1 MTPHIPR
8 VLMLMASLGA
18 GTASTCSW
26 FRSLPNNFDP
36 VAPAASVCAYGA
48 WRCNAGVP
56 ERCDTDSSLDAGAS
70 RWWASVP
77 RRVDGTYAA
86 CERCVVDS
94 VAHCAMPVDAGGDQ

>member
-36 VAPAASVCAYGA
+36 VAPSASVCSPGA

-56 ERCDTDSSLDAGAS
+56 ERCDTDSELDAGAS
-70 RWWASVP
+70 RWWATVP

-86 CERCVVDS
+86 CERCVVDA
-94 VAHCAMPVDAGGDQ
+94 VAHCAPREDAGDTQ